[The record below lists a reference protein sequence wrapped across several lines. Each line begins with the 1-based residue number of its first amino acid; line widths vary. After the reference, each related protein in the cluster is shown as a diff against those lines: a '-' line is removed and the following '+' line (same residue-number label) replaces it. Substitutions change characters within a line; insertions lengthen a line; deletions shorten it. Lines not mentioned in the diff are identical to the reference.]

1 MAMATASF
9 SPPNALRIWTNIHS
23 DLFVEIPGLQGK
35 PPYIERLPCNTKGIL
50 LLLSILGAH
59 RTDTDF
65 LGPVPLPNDYNS
77 NFNKSIGTAEQQA
90 SADKALRLAGL
101 LK

>member
-9 SPPNALRIWTNIHS
+9 SPPNALHIWTS
-23 DLFVEIPGLQGK
+23 GPDLFVEIPSTSGRS
-35 PPYIERLPCNTKGIL
+35 PYIERLPCNTKGITL
-50 LLLSILGAH
+50 LLGILGAH

-65 LGPVPLPNDYNS
+65 LGPIPIPNDLNS
-77 NFNKSIGTAEQQA
+77 NFNLGPGSTEQKA
-90 SADKALRLAGL
+90 LADKALRLAGL

>member
-1 MAMATASF
+1 MAMATSSF
-9 SPPNALRIWTNIHS
+9 SPPNALSIWTTGS
-23 DLFVEIPGLQGK
+23 DLFVEIPGASGHS
-35 PPYIERLPCNTKGIL
+35 PYIERLPCNTKGIL

-65 LGPVPLPNDYNS
+65 LGPIPLPSDYNS
-77 NFNKSIGTAEQQA
+77 NFNKGPGTAEQQA